1 MTSAQRSPKV
11 VVSGDVTMDWN
22 LARVRR
28 LKEALP
34 AWNAD
39 DRTRASWQRG
49 GAAMLADLI
58 EAVAN
63 TMRRDGE
70 ANWAILKMG
79 SPTEP
84 VHPLDD
90 RFHHSYAMWSQFS
103 HGKASG
109 SGGEGSAW
117 RVDEFLGLDPSPV
130 DGPADWQRV
139 VGDTPEVDLV
149 VIDDAALG
157 FRTQPGLWPQAVPE
171 GECHTPILLKMARP
185 VAQGALWEH
194 LRENCADRLI
204 VVMTVNDLRRTEV
217 QISRELSW
225 ERTAQDLFWEL
236 THNPRVNALSR
247 CAHVV
252 ISFDT
257 AGAFLLS
264 GAGTGSG
271 RGSDRESEVKCRLFF
286 DPKIVE
292 GMWGQD
298 RPGRMIGYT
307 SCLAAA
313 IARQIMLDPARPDL
327 PRGIQAGLAAMRLLH
342 QKGYEEQTT
351 STGQPNLVFPAG
363 MIADSLASA
372 EPQFAVA
379 EVQDPARF
387 LSRPASQGTAEP
399 EAGLWSILKDRYT
412 DTLDKVAQE
421 IVLKGVEAALEGVPL
436 GQFDKLVTADR
447 REIESLRS
455 IRSLIAEYCRQSQNR
470 PLCIAVFGPPG
481 SGKSF
486 AVKQVARSVCSDD
499 IKPLEFNL
507 SQIGGHEGLLDAL
520 HQVRDI
526 GLAGQIPL
534 VFWDEFDTAFDGQP
548 LGWLRYFLAPM
559 QDGSFQHG
567 QITHPIGRCIFVFAG
582 GTCARVEDF
591 PTVLPD
597 DKEFAR
603 TKGPDFISR
612 LKGYVN
618 ILGPNPQV
626 SAGDKA
632 DPYHV
637 IRRAIMLRFVLY
649 NTARQI
655 FQRQNGGEVPSV
667 DPGVLRALLHT
678 REYKHGVRSMEAIVA
693 MSLLAGRSSFERSC
707 LPAEAQLDLH
717 VDGREFLSL
726 AQQIE
731 LEGDLL
737 EDLAEAAHDIF
748 CEGRM
753 RDGWKLGPRNDAEK
767 THPLLVP
774 YADLPE
780 TYKEANRVN
789 VRNIPK
795 KLAAAG
801 YVMIPSRSSEP
812 PLEFPPDDLETLAHL
827 EHELWMEDRF
837 AAGFAL
843 GVPTDEDLRRNPYL
857 VEWEE
862 VPEEIKNTDR
872 DLVRGMPQIAAR
884 AGYAI
889 VKLRGGTQRP

>member
-1 MTSAQRSPKV
+1 MANAEGSPKV
-11 VVSGDVTMDWN
+11 VVTGDVTMDWN
-22 LARVRR
+22 LARIRR
-28 LKEALP
+28 LKEVLP

-58 EAVAN
+58 EAVAD

-70 ANWAILKMG
+70 ADWAILKMG

-90 RFHHSYAMWSQFS
+90 RFHHSYAIWSQFS
-103 HGKASG
+103 YGKGST
-109 SGGEGSAW
+109 SGGEESTW
-117 RVDEFLGLDPSPV
+117 RVDEFLGLDPSPS
-130 DGPADWQRV
+130 DRPADWQGV
-139 VGDTPEVDLV
+139 VGDTAKADLV

-157 FRTQPGLWPQAVPE
+157 FRTQPGLWPQAVS
-171 GECHTPILLKMARP
+171 GDECRAPILVKMARP

-252 ISFDT
+252 ISFDS

-264 GAGTGSG
+264 RARTESG
-271 RGSDRESEVKCRLFF
+271 RGSARESEVKCTLFF

-313 IARQIMLDPARPDL
+313 IARQIMLDPATPDL
-327 PRGIQAGLAAMRLLH
+327 PRGIQSGLAAMRLLH

-351 STGQPNLVFPAG
+351 STGQRNLVFPARL
-363 MIADSLASA
+363 IADSLASA
-372 EPQFAVA
+372 EPLFAVA

-387 LSRPASQGTAEP
+387 LARAAPQGTTEP
-399 EAGLWSILKDRYT
+399 EAGLWSILTDRYT

-436 GQFDKLVTADR
+436 GQFDQLVTADR
-447 REIESLRS
+447 REIESFRS

-470 PLCIAVFGPPG
+470 PLSIAVFGPPG

-486 AVKQVARSVCSDD
+486 GVKQVANSVGSGS

-507 SQIGGHEGLLDAL
+507 SQIGSHEGLLDAL

-526 GLAGQIPL
+526 GLAGKIPL
-534 VFWDEFDTAFDGQP
+534 VFWDEFDTALDGQP

-559 QDGSFQHG
+559 QDGTFQHG

-582 GTCARVEDF
+582 GTCARMEDF
-591 PTVLPD
+591 PTVLSPD
-597 DKEFAR
+597 EFVKM
-603 TKGPDFISR
+603 KGPDFISR

-618 ILGPNPQV
+618 ILGPNPQI
-626 SAGDKA
+626 GRRHKA

-637 IRRAIMLRFVLY
+637 IRRAIMLRLVLY
-649 NTARQI
+649 RTAPQI
-655 FQRQNGGEVPSV
+655 FQRQNGDLAPSI

-678 REYKHGVRSMEAIVA
+678 REYKHGVRSMEAIVG

-737 EDLAEAAHDIF
+737 ENLAEAAHDIF
-748 CEGRM
+748 CEGRI
-753 RDGWKLGPRNDAEK
+753 RDGWRLGPRNDAEK

-812 PLEFPPDDLETLAHL
+812 PLEFPPDDLETLARL
-827 EHELWMEDRF
+827 EHELWMAERL
-837 AAGFAL
+837 AAGFTL
-843 GVPTDEDLRRNPYL
+843 GMPTDEDPRRNPYL
-857 VEWEE
+857 VEWQE

-872 DLVRGMPQIAAR
+872 DLVKGIPQIAAR

-889 VKLRGGTQRP
+889 VKLHGGTQRP

>member
-1 MTSAQRSPKV
+1 MANAQRSPKV
-11 VVSGDVTMDWN
+11 VVTGDVTMDWN

-58 EAVAN
+58 EAVAD
-63 TMRRDGE
+63 TLRRDGQ
-70 ANWAILKMG
+70 ADWAVLKMG

-103 HGKASG
+103 HGKG
-109 SGGEGSAW
+109 SGARGEKSAW
-117 RVDEFLGLDPSPV
+117 RVDEFLGLDPSPC
-130 DGPADWQRV
+130 DRPADWQRV
-139 VGDTPEVDLV
+139 VGDTPEAGLV

-157 FRTQPGLWPQAVPE
+157 FRTQPGMWPQAVSE
-171 GECHTPILLKMARP
+171 GECRTPILLKMARP

-264 GAGTGSG
+264 RAGAEGGQGSAEE
-271 RGSDRESEVKCRLFF
+271 SDVRCTLFF

-307 SCLAAA
+307 SCLTAA
-313 IARQIMLDPARPDL
+313 IARQIMLDPATPDL
-327 PRGIQAGLAAMRLLH
+327 RRGVQSGLAAMRLLH

-351 STGQPNLVFPAG
+351 STGQRNLVFPAG
-363 MIADSLASA
+363 LIADSLGSA
-372 EPQFAVA
+372 EPLFAVA
-379 EVQDPARF
+379 KVQDPARF
-387 LSRPASQGTAEP
+387 LARPAPQGTTEP
-399 EAGLWSILKDRYT
+399 EAGLWSILNDRYT

-455 IRSLIAEYCRQSQNR
+455 IRSLIGEYCRQAQNR
-470 PLCIAVFGPPG
+470 PLSIAVFGPPG

-520 HQVRDI
+520 HQVRDV
-526 GLAGQIPL
+526 GLTGQIPL
-534 VFWDEFDTAFDGQP
+534 VFWDEFDTALDGQP

-559 QDGSFQHG
+559 QDGTFQHG

-582 GTCARVEDF
+582 GTCARMEDF
-591 PTVLPD
+591 PAVLSPH
-597 DKEFAR
+597 EFVKM
-603 TKGPDFISR
+603 KGPDFISR

-626 SAGDKA
+626 SAEIEA

-637 IRRAIMLRFVLY
+637 IRRAIMLRFVLR
-649 NTARQI
+649 NTAPQI

-737 EDLAEAAHDIF
+737 ENLAEAAHDIF
-748 CEGRM
+748 CEGRI

-789 VRNIPK
+789 VRNIPE

-812 PLEFPPDDLETLAHL
+812 PLEFPPDDLETLARL

-889 VKLRGGTQRP
+889 VKLRGRGET

>member
-1 MTSAQRSPKV
+1 MASYESSPKV
-11 VVSGDVTMDWN
+11 VVTGDVTMDWN
-22 LARVRR
+22 LARIRR

-58 EAVAN
+58 EAVDN
-63 TMRRDGE
+63 TLRRDGE
-70 ANWAILKMG
+70 ADWAVLKMG
-79 SPTEP
+79 SPSEP
-84 VHPLDD
+84 VHPLDG
-90 RFHHSYAMWSQFS
+90 RFHHSYAIWSQFS
-103 HGKASG
+103 CAKGSSSG
-109 SGGEGSAW
+109 DEESTW
-117 RVDEFLGLDPSPV
+117 RVEEFLGLDPSPT
-130 DGPADWQRV
+130 DRPADWQKV
-139 VGDTPEVDLV
+139 VDDTPHADLI

-157 FRTQPGLWPQAVPE
+157 FRTQPGLWPKAVT
-171 GECHTPILLKMARP
+171 GHECRAPILVKMARP

-217 QISRELSW
+217 QVSRELSW

-236 THNPRVNALSR
+236 THNPRVNALSQ

-252 ISFDT
+252 VSFDG

-264 GAGTGSG
+264 RTATESG
-271 RGSDRESEVKCRLFF
+271 RGPAEESEVKCTLFF

-307 SCLAAA
+307 SCLTAA
-313 IARQIMLDPARPDL
+313 IARQIMLSPTSPDI
-327 PRGIQAGLAAMRLLH
+327 PRGIQSGLAAMRLLH
-342 QKGYEEQTT
+342 EKGYEEQTT
-351 STGQPNLVFPAG
+351 PTGQRNLVFPAG
-363 MIADSLASA
+363 LIADSLPSA
-372 EPQFAVA
+372 ESQFAVA
-379 EVQDPARF
+379 DVENPARF
-387 LSRPASQGTAEP
+387 LAGPAPQRAAEP
-399 EAGLWSILKDRYT
+399 ETGLWSILKDRYT

-421 IVLKGVEAALEGVPL
+421 IVLKGVEVALKGVPL
-436 GQFDKLVTADR
+436 GQFGELVTADR

-455 IRSLIAEYCRQSQNR
+455 IRSLIAEYCRQAQNR
-470 PLCIAVFGPPG
+470 PLSIAVFGPPG

-486 AVKQVARSVCSDD
+486 GVKQVAKSVCSDD
-499 IKPLEFNL
+499 MKPLEFNL
-507 SQIGGHEGLLDAL
+507 SQIGGHQGLLDAL

-526 GLAGQIPL
+526 GLAGKIPL
-534 VFWDEFDTAFDGQP
+534 VFWDEFDTALDGQP

-559 QDGSFQHG
+559 QDGKFQHG

-582 GTCARVEDF
+582 GTCPRMEDF
-591 PTVLPD
+591 PTVLNRD
-597 DKEFAR
+597 HNEFAKM
-603 TKGPDFISR
+603 KGPDFISR

-618 ILGPNPQV
+618 MLGPNPQI
-626 SAGDKA
+626 SGGDKA

-637 IRRAIMLRFVLY
+637 IRRAIMLRFVLHD
-649 NTARQI
+649 TAPQI
-655 FQRQNGGEVPSV
+655 FQNQDGGEVPSI

-737 EDLAEAAHDIF
+737 ENLAEAAHDIF
-748 CEGRM
+748 CEGRI
-753 RDGWKLGPRNDAEK
+753 RDGWKLGPRNDEEK

-774 YADLPE
+774 YTDLPE

-795 KLAAAG
+795 KLAAVG
-801 YVMIPSRSSEP
+801 YVMIPSRSTEP
-812 PLEFPPDDLETLAHL
+812 PPEFPADDLETLARL
-827 EHELWMEDRF
+827 EHELWMADRF
-837 AAGFAL
+837 AAGFTL
-843 GVPTDEDLRRNPYL
+843 GAPTDEDSRRNPYL
-857 VEWEE
+857 VQWEE
-862 VPEEIKNTDR
+862 VPEKIKSTDR

-889 VKLRGGTQRP
+889 VKVH

>member
-1 MTSAQRSPKV
+1 MPSSQRSPKV
-11 VVSGDVTMDWN
+11 IVTGDVTMDWN
-22 LARVRR
+22 LARIRR
-28 LKEALP
+28 LKEQLP
-34 AWNAD
+34 TWNAD
-39 DRTRASWQRG
+39 DRTRASWQPG

-58 EAVAN
+58 EAVAD
-63 TMRRDGE
+63 TLRRDGE
-70 ANWAILKMG
+70 ADWTTLKMG
-79 SPTEP
+79 SPLEA

-90 RFHHSYAMWSQFS
+90 RFHHSYAIWSQFS
-103 HGKASG
+103 YAKGSRSSG
-109 SGGEGSAW
+109 EESAW
-117 RVDEFLGLDPSPV
+117 RVEEFLGLDPSAI

-139 VGDTPEVDLV
+139 VDDTAKADLL

-157 FRTQPGLWPQAVPE
+157 FRTQPELWPQAVSE
-171 GECHTPILLKMARP
+171 DECRAPILVKMARP

-257 AGAFLLS
+257 AGAFLIS
-264 GAGTGSG
+264 RARTE
-271 RGSDRESEVKCRLFF
+271 SDQSSAEESEVKCTLFF
-286 DPKIVE
+286 DPKIIE
-292 GMWGQD
+292 GMWGQNH
-298 RPGRMIGYT
+298 PGRMIGYT
-307 SCLAAA
+307 SCLTAAV
-313 IARQIMLDPARPDL
+313 ARQIMLDPATPDL
-327 PRGIQAGLAAMRLLH
+327 PRGIQSGLAAMRLLH
-342 QKGYEEQTT
+342 QKGYEEQIT
-351 STGQPNLVFPAG
+351 STGQRNLVFPAG
-363 MIADSLASA
+363 LIANSLANA
-372 EPQFAVA
+372 ESPFAVA

-387 LSRPASQGTAEP
+387 LAKPAPEGTAEP
-399 EAGLWSILKDRYT
+399 EAGLWSILKDRHT

-421 IVLKGVEAALEGVPL
+421 IVLKGVETALGGVPL
-436 GQFDKLVTADR
+436 GQFDQLVTADR
-447 REIESLRS
+447 REIESFRS
-455 IRSLIAEYCRQSQNR
+455 IRSLIAEYCRQAQNR
-470 PLCIAVFGPPG
+470 PLPIAVFGPPG

-486 AVKQVARSVCSDD
+486 GVKQVANSVGSGS

-507 SQIGGHEGLLDAL
+507 SQIGSHEGLLDAL

-526 GLAGQIPL
+526 GLAGKIPL
-534 VFWDEFDTAFDGQP
+534 VFWDEFDTALDGQP

-559 QDGSFQHG
+559 QDGTFQHG

-582 GTCARVEDF
+582 GTCARMDDF
-591 PTVLPD
+591 PTVLGHD
-597 DKEFAR
+597 EFVR
-603 TKGPDFISR
+603 MKGPDFISR

-618 ILGPNPQV
+618 ILGPNPQI
-626 SAGDKA
+626 SGGDKA

-637 IRRAIMLRFVLY
+637 IRRAIMLRLVLHR
-649 NTARQI
+649 TAPQI
-655 FQRQNGGEVPSV
+655 FQKQNDDLVPSI

-717 VDGREFLSL
+717 VDGRDFLSL
-726 AQQIE
+726 AQQME

-737 EDLAEAAHDIF
+737 EKMAEAAHDIF
-748 CEGRM
+748 CEGRK
-753 RDGWKLGPRNDAEK
+753 RDGWRPGPRSDTER
-767 THPLLVP
+767 THPLLVA

-795 KLAAAG
+795 KLAAVG

-812 PLEFPPDDLETLAHL
+812 PLEFPADDLETMARL

-837 AAGFAL
+837 AAGFTS
-843 GVPTDEDLRRNPYL
+843 GEPTDENPRRNRYL
-857 VEWEE
+857 VDWEE

-872 DLVRGMPQIAAR
+872 DLVRGIPQIAAR

-889 VKLRGGTQRP
+889 VKLHGGTQRP

>member
-1 MTSAQRSPKV
+1 MPSSQRSPKV
-11 VVSGDVTMDWN
+11 IVTGDVTMDWN
-22 LARVRR
+22 LARIRR
-28 LKEALP
+28 LKEQLP
-34 AWNAD
+34 TWNAD
-39 DRTRASWQRG
+39 DRTRASWQPG

-58 EAVAN
+58 EAVAD
-63 TMRRDGE
+63 TLRRDGE
-70 ANWAILKMG
+70 ADWTTLKMG
-79 SPTEP
+79 SPLEA

-90 RFHHSYAMWSQFS
+90 RFHHSYAIWSQFS
-103 HGKASG
+103 YAKGSR
-109 SGGEGSAW
+109 SGGEESAW
-117 RVDEFLGLDPSPV
+117 RVEEFLGLDPSAI

-139 VGDTPEVDLV
+139 VGDSPKADLL

-157 FRTQPGLWPQAVPE
+157 FRTQPELWPQAVSE
-171 GECHTPILLKMARP
+171 DECRAPILVKMARP

-257 AGAFLLS
+257 AGAFLIS
-264 GAGTGSG
+264 RARTE
-271 RGSDRESEVKCRLFF
+271 SDQSSAEQSQVKCTLFF
-286 DPKIVE
+286 DPKIIE
-292 GMWGQD
+292 GMWGQNH
-298 RPGRMIGYT
+298 PGRMIGYT
-307 SCLAAA
+307 SCLTAAV
-313 IARQIMLDPARPDL
+313 ARQIMLDPATPDL
-327 PRGIQAGLAAMRLLH
+327 PRGIQSGLAAMRLLH
-342 QKGYEEQTT
+342 QKGYEEQIT
-351 STGQPNLVFPAG
+351 STGQRNLVFPAG
-363 MIADSLASA
+363 LIANSLANA
-372 EPQFAVA
+372 ESPFAVA

-387 LSRPASQGTAEP
+387 LAKPAPEGTAEP
-399 EAGLWSILKDRYT
+399 EAGLWSILKDRHT

-421 IVLKGVEAALEGVPL
+421 IVLKGVETALGGVPL
-436 GQFDKLVTADR
+436 GQFDQLVTADR
-447 REIESLRS
+447 REIESFRS
-455 IRSLIAEYCRQSQNR
+455 IRSLIAEYCRQAQNR
-470 PLCIAVFGPPG
+470 PLPIAVFGPPG

-486 AVKQVARSVCSDD
+486 GVKQVANSVGSGS

-507 SQIGGHEGLLDAL
+507 SQIGSHEGLLDAL

-526 GLAGQIPL
+526 GLAGKIPL
-534 VFWDEFDTAFDGQP
+534 VFWDEFDTALDGQP

-559 QDGSFQHG
+559 QDGTFQHG

-582 GTCARVEDF
+582 GTCARMDDF
-591 PTVLPD
+591 PTVLGHD
-597 DKEFAR
+597 EFVR
-603 TKGPDFISR
+603 MKGPDFISR

-618 ILGPNPQV
+618 ILGPNPQI
-626 SAGDKA
+626 SGGDKA

-637 IRRAIMLRFVLY
+637 IRRAIMLRLVLHR
-649 NTARQI
+649 TAPQI
-655 FQRQNGGEVPSV
+655 FQKQNDDLVPSI

-717 VDGREFLSL
+717 VDGRDFLSL
-726 AQQIE
+726 AQQME

-737 EDLAEAAHDIF
+737 EKMAEAAHDIF
-748 CEGRM
+748 CEGRK
-753 RDGWKLGPRNDAEK
+753 RDGWRPGPRSDTER
-767 THPLLVP
+767 THPLLVA

-795 KLAAAG
+795 KLAAVG

-812 PLEFPPDDLETLAHL
+812 PLEFPADDLETMARL

-837 AAGFAL
+837 AAGFTS
-843 GVPTDEDLRRNPYL
+843 GEPTDENPRRNRYL
-857 VEWEE
+857 VDWEE

-872 DLVRGMPQIAAR
+872 DLVRGIPQIAAR

-889 VKLRGGTQRP
+889 VKLHGGTQRP